1 MFAHSSIVFPRFVPL
16 IWSIH
21 AARPVHGPSSCHMP
35 GTLYPGRGHSR
46 YTSHV
51 QIFVCTVLMRPLK
64 ACLCVSHVV
73 HAESLLCSS
82 INKVF
87 LLNIS
92 STSYSTSNSSNTA
105 QIENRSEDLVQI
117 SLACLGGAQQQ
128 RDKKDKLDAVGC

>member
-1 MFAHSSIVFPRFVPL
+1 
-16 IWSIH
+16 
-21 AARPVHGPSSCHMP
+21 
-35 GTLYPGRGHSR
+35 
-46 YTSHV
+46 
-51 QIFVCTVLMRPLK
+51 MRPLK

-105 QIENRSEDLVQI
+105 QIEKIWFKSAWPAWAVRSSSETKKTNLM
-117 SLACLGGAQQQ
+117 LLGA
-128 RDKKDKLDAVGC
+128 DDDAW

>member
-1 MFAHSSIVFPRFVPL
+1 
-16 IWSIH
+16 
-21 AARPVHGPSSCHMP
+21 
-35 GTLYPGRGHSR
+35 
-46 YTSHV
+46 
-51 QIFVCTVLMRPLK
+51 MRPLK

>member
-1 MFAHSSIVFPRFVPL
+1 
-16 IWSIH
+16 
-21 AARPVHGPSSCHMP
+21 
-35 GTLYPGRGHSR
+35 
-46 YTSHV
+46 
-51 QIFVCTVLMRPLK
+51 MRPLK
-64 ACLCVSHVV
+64 ACLCVSNVV